1 MPAAD
6 KVLQPVLAKAGPCV
20 LCKHCFYGVVP
31 NVYAADLHKSITACP
46 SVARIICCFCCCEQ
60 LQACMQSVTMQHGA
74 ASAAVLKMF
83 KSVCMVTVVSCRA
96 ALSVGS

>member
-1 MPAAD
+1 
-6 KVLQPVLAKAGPCV
+6 
-20 LCKHCFYGVVP
+20 
-31 NVYAADLHKSITACP
+31 
-46 SVARIICCFCCCEQ
+46 
-60 LQACMQSVTMQHGA
+60 MQSVTMQHGA